1 MAATDERRRGP
12 DVRIAQC
19 SPKLGR
25 FRAAAKVRSRCAER
39 NLWQGR
45 RGCDVEDRSRQ
56 HGALMDRNR
65 GLPGGL
71 ELPAGEIARLRGTA
85 NLVEAPRSAPTPQL
99 GSVFAV
105 GRSTIGPY
113 LSELQLDQQE

>member
-1 MAATDERRRGP
+1 MAATDGRRRGTC
-12 DVRIAQC
+12 VRVAQC

-25 FRAAAKVRSRCAER
+25 FRAAAKICCRRAER

-56 HGALMDRNR
+56 HSALMDRNR

-71 ELPAGEIARLRGTA
+71 ELHSSEIAVLRTESVKKKIWWRRRELNPGPKMLPAKRL
-85 NLVEAPRSAPTPQL
+85 
-99 GSVFAV
+99 
-105 GRSTIGPY
+105 
-113 LSELQLDQQE
+113 

>member
-12 DVRIAQC
+12 DLRIAQC

-25 FRAAAKVRSRCAER
+25 FRAAAKVRSRRAER

-56 HGALMDRNR
+56 HSALMDRNR
-65 GLPGGL
+65 GIPVGL
-71 ELPAGEIARLRGTA
+71 ELHSGEIGVLCTKKKIWWRRRELNPGPKMLPAKRLHT
-85 NLVEAPRSAPTPQL
+85 
-99 GSVFAV
+99 
-105 GRSTIGPY
+105 
-113 LSELQLDQQE
+113 